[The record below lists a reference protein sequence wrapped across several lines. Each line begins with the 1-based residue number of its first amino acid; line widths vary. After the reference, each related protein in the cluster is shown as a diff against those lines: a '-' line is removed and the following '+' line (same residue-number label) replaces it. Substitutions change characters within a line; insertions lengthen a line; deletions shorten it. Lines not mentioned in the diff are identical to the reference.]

1 MIMQAQ
7 VDALQDE
14 IHRLIAKLDES
25 EARIDFLERKLGEV
39 RMAIIGDLMADGAWK
54 REAEAAP
61 LPAFIAAALEGK
73 P

>member
-1 MIMQAQ
+1 
-7 VDALQDE
+7 L
-14 IHRLIAKLDES
+14 S
-25 EARIDFLERKLGEV
+25 EV